1 MKRMNKMLLV
11 VALAA
16 TTLSAQAEQKKGP
29 AWLSDALFYQIYPSS
44 YMDTDGNGIGDLSGI
59 TSKLDY
65 IKSLGVNAL
74 WLNPHGF
81 WISEGY
87 GRLPHVLHHNP

>member
-29 AWLSDALFYQIYPSS
+29 AWLRDALFYQIYTPIR
-44 YMDTDGNGIGDLSGI
+44 DKI
-59 TSKLDY
+59 
-65 IKSLGVNAL
+65 A
-74 WLNPHGF
+74 
-81 WISEGY
+81 ISCI
-87 GRLPHVLHHNP
+87 